1 MAAKG
6 YVYVLSNPSMAGL
19 VKIGKTTTSPT
30 RRMSELHSTGVPT
43 PFELEFAAEVA
54 DCHVSERAAHDA
66 LDRYRVSSNRE
77 FFKVSVMEALRE
89 ILPRLGEYEVVE
101 FKSSHGIEQ
110 LEAEIAKRRRAT
122 LDAQAATER
131 ERARLALERKREGAT
146 RIANLQA
153 QLLIA
158 RNKLAALGPRPTQ
171 RDRGGL
177 WTLLMLCWMPLP
189 LGWVVWMGSLSALSS
204 KPPEFGWVCIVLLV
218 LGFFCNQQDKEDRAD
233 VANALKPFIPLEA
246 EISRL
251 EASIASEGGSLVRE
265 PETRREPETIREVEA
280 SLKVAV
286 RCDRCTRQ
294 MRLPKSKKMDVTCPY
309 CGFEFRIE
317 T

>member
-1 MAAKG
+1 
-6 YVYVLSNPSMAGL
+6 MAGL

-43 PFELEFAAEVA
+43 PFELEFAAEVP
-54 DCHVSERAAHDA
+54 DCHVGERAAHDA

-77 FFKVSVMEALRE
+77 FFKVPVMVALRE

-131 ERARLALERKREGAT
+131 ERARLALEHERERAT
-146 RIANLQA
+146 RIANIQA

-158 RNKLAALGPRPTQ
+158 RNKLAALGPRPTR

-177 WTLLMLCWMPLP
+177 WTFLMLCWMPVP
-189 LGWVVWMGSLSALSS
+189 LGWIVWVGSLSALSS
-204 KPPEFGWVCIVLLV
+204 KQPEFGSVCIVLLI
-218 LGFFCNQQDKEDRAD
+218 LGFFCNQQDNEDGAN
-233 VANALKPFIPLEA
+233 VANALRPFVPLDA
-246 EISRL
+246 EISGL
-251 EASIASEGGSLVRE
+251 EASITSEGGNLVRAPSTKRE
-265 PETRREPETIREVEA
+265 PETIRDAKPIREVEA
-280 SLKVAV
+280 SLKVAI

-294 MRLPKSKKMDVTCPY
+294 MRLPKSKNMDVTCPY
-309 CGFEFRIE
+309 CGFKFRIE